1 MGAGYCLKR
10 FVLVLA
16 GGFRRLFLYHVT
28 LPSPAGKLQG
38 LAGVLE
44 FVWEF
49 PASAGSS
56 WPMLKF
62 VWALHLWTP
71 WLFILRKAAMS
82 RNVVVGWRRFE

>member
-1 MGAGYCLKR
+1 MSSEEICFGFGLGLQTFVFISRNPLFPRRETSGAG
-10 FVLVLA
+10 
-16 GGFRRLFLYHVT
+16 
-28 LPSPAGKLQG
+28 
-38 LAGVLE
+38 GVLE

-71 WLFILRKAAMS
+71 LFFILRKAAMS